1 MADGKFSEFGDNKM
15 PHLIQLENSVEEVGI
30 LSDSRSEPCIANLLK
45 AERVKQ
51 SHALQLR

>member
-1 MADGKFSEFGDNKM
+1 M
-15 PHLIQLENSVEEVGI
+15 PHLIQLEYSIEEVGI
-30 LSDSRSEPCIANLLK
+30 LSDSRSEPCVANLLK